1 MSSIGRNGNRYNGLR
16 SVLNTVTTASTST
29 QEQLKAVVLSTT
41 DQQKS
46 VNKRMEDMETLVQ
59 ILRGEVQALK
69 MEFQSQKAD
78 TQGNKLDVVTQKADV
93 QQLKADIAVLQGQVK
108 ALTK

>member
-16 SVLNTVTTASTST
+16 SVLNNVTTASTTT

-59 ILRGEVQALK
+59 SLLGEVQALK
-69 MEFQSQKAD
+69 MEFQSQNAD
-78 TQGNKLDVVTQKADV
+78 TQGNKIDVVTQK
-93 QQLKADIAVLQGQVK
+93 LKADIAVLQSQVK